1 MCWTPKHVSKA
12 FRDGTRD
19 SGSTYSKELPRGLFA
34 GIIRD
39 TWGFFFNYITAQH
52 FFGKYK
58 NQHEGAL
65 TKMNKNVISNAALC
79 QLACSNSLAVVL
91 PNLASFLKS

>member
-1 MCWTPKHVSKA
+1 MFIDLQILEALTTKNCREDFSHESLETL
-12 FRDGTRD
+12 GD
-19 SGSTYSKELPRGLFA
+19 SFL
-34 GIIRD
+34 
-39 TWGFFFNYITAQH
+39 NYITAQH